1 MWLLVQVAR
10 GSKYFDPDSRVD
22 NRVLI
27 CDSGEL
33 TISGR
38 SSGDGAY
45 RFEARRGTENFSFAD
60 FKGLAARRVAD
71 RRVQRARAAARRRG
85 RTAQGLNSP
94 RLAPRRG
101 AVQNAA
107 VPGPPGRCRRPP

>member
-45 RFEARRGTENFSFAD
+45 RFEARRGTENFSLAD
-60 FKGLAARRVAD
+60 FKGLAAGASLVDEFNALA
-71 RRVQRARAAARRRG
+71 QRLDAVG
-85 RTAQGLNSP
+85 
-94 RLAPRRG
+94 APSKG
-101 AVQNAA
+101 
-107 VPGPPGRCRRPP
+107 

>member
-60 FKGLAARRVAD
+60 FKGLAPGASLSEEFNALARQLDAV
-71 RRVQRARAAARRRG
+71 G
-85 RTAQGLNSP
+85 
-94 RLAPRRG
+94 APPK
-101 AVQNAA
+101 A
-107 VPGPPGRCRRPP
+107 

>member
-1 MWLLVQVAR
+1 MWLMVQVAR

-27 CDSGEL
+27 CDSSEL

-60 FKGLAARRVAD
+60 FKGLAAGASLVDEFEAL
-71 RRVQRARAAARRRG
+71 ARRLDAVG
-85 RTAQGLNSP
+85 APPTA
-94 RLAPRRG
+94 
-101 AVQNAA
+101 
-107 VPGPPGRCRRPP
+107 

>member
-1 MWLLVQVAR
+1 M
-10 GSKYFDPDSRVD
+10 
-22 NRVLI
+22 LI

-60 FKGLAARRVAD
+60 FKGLAAGASLVDEFNALA
-71 RRVQRARAAARRRG
+71 QRLDAVG
-85 RTAQGLNSP
+85 
-94 RLAPRRG
+94 AP
-101 AVQNAA
+101 
-107 VPGPPGRCRRPP
+107 PKP